1 MKKNGFTLVELL
13 AVIVVLGIIMVIVG
27 RSLTSTKREANIK
40 EAEKIKSSIKEIGLE
55 VYTYEKEL
63 GIFDDKSYCE
73 KELNSTY
80 DEENSTCDNPSFSG
94 NEYMQYFTY
103 IYENESEVYIDLENL
118 YNAGYIKN
126 IVKDEFGNFAGIKNP
141 AGGTACTGFLRVQD
155 AAFEACLKCPGIT
168 GFETD
173 CSLGATKA
181 LLTK

>member
-13 AVIVVLGIIMVIVG
+13 AVIVILGIIMTIASS
-27 RSLTSTKREANIK
+27 SLITTKKEANMR
-40 EAEKIKSSIKEIGLE
+40 EAEKIKGSIKDIGME

-63 GIFDDKSYCE
+63 GISDDKSYCE

-94 NEYMQYFTY
+94 DEYQKYFTY
-103 IYENESEVYIDLENL
+103 IYENEPLVYIDLENL

-126 IVKDEFGNFAGIKNP
+126 IVKDKFGNFAGIKNP
-141 AGGTACTGFLRVQD
+141 AGGTACTGFLMVQD
-155 AAFEACLKCPGIT
+155 AEFEVCLKCPGIT

-173 CSLGATKA
+173 CSLDETTA